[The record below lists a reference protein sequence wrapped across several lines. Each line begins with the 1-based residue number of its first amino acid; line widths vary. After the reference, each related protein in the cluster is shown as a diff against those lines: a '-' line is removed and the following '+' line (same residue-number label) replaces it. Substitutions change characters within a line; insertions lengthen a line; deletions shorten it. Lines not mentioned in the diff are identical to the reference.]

1 MQNNLT
7 KGSFDSLLNSEFRV
21 QVHESQTVK
30 LQLIEVTPL
39 ETIVTDDPVTL
50 RGEPFVLVFKCLDET
65 ALTQQI
71 YDFEHEQLGHF
82 SIFIVPIRPDHYEA
96 VFN

>member
-1 MQNNLT
+1 MQSKLT
-7 KGSFDSLLNSEFRV
+7 KDSFDSLLNSEFRV
-21 QVHESQTVK
+21 QVDETQSVK

-39 ETIVTDDPVTL
+39 EAMVTDDPVTL
-50 RGEPFVLVFKCLDET
+50 RGDPFVLVFKGLDET

-82 SIFIVPIRPDHYEA
+82 SIFIVPISPDHYEA